1 MIKLTYFDFDFW
13 RIDIARLCLGYS
25 KIPYKYNRIV
35 RKDWDKKKN
44 FFPFQQL
51 PVMELDGK
59 IYGHTHSI
67 SRFCAIKSGL
77 YENDELKALII
88 DQVLDWANEITFR
101 IALSIR
107 EKNQDKAK
115 KLRQRFIKNDLHKWF
130 GFLDNLYKSSA
141 TKNIFFTEKFSLAD
155 ITAWRII
162 LWFTSGKLFD
172 VPEDFIQ
179 DFPKLKSFYKNINDY
194 DRFNKLSEFKEITN

>member
-13 RIDIARLCLGYS
+13 RIDIARLCLGYA

-51 PVMELDGK
+51 PVMELNGK

-115 KLRQRFIKNDLHKWF
+115 KLRQRFIKNDLNKWF
-130 GFLDNLYKSSA
+130 GFLDNLYKKSA
-141 TKNIFFTEKFSLAD
+141 TKNNFFTEKFSLAD

-172 VPEDFIQ
+172 VPEEFIQ
-179 DFPKLKSFYKNINDY
+179 DFPRLKSFYKSINDY
-194 DRFNKLSEFKEITN
+194 DKFNKLSEFKEITN

>member
-13 RIDIARLCLGYS
+13 RIDIARLCLGYA
-25 KIPYKYNRIV
+25 KLTYKYNRIA
-35 RKDWDKKKN
+35 RKDWDKNKN
-44 FFPFQQL
+44 LFPFQQL

-67 SRFCAIKSGL
+67 SKFCAIKSGL

-88 DQVLDWANEITFR
+88 DQVIDWANEITFR

-115 KLRQRFIKNDLHKWF
+115 KLRKRFIKNDLYKWF
-130 GFLDNLYKSSA
+130 GFLNDLYKSSA
-141 TKNIFFTEKFSLAD
+141 TKNKFFTGKFSLAD

-172 VPEDFIQ
+172 VPEEFIQ
-179 DFPKLKSFYKNINDY
+179 DFPELKSFYKSINDY
-194 DRFNKLSEFKEITN
+194 DEFNKLSEFKEITN

>member
-13 RIDIARLCLGYS
+13 RIDIARLCLGYA

-51 PVMELDGK
+51 PVMELNGK

-88 DQVLDWANEITFR
+88 NQVLDWANEITFR

-115 KLRQRFIKNDLHKWF
+115 KLRQRFIKNDLNKWF
-130 GFLDNLYKSSA
+130 GFLDNLYKKSA
-141 TKNIFFTEKFSLAD
+141 TKNNFFTEKFSLAD

-172 VPEDFIQ
+172 VPEEFIQ
-179 DFPKLKSFYKNINDY
+179 DFPRLKSFYKSINDY
-194 DRFNKLSEFKEITN
+194 DKFNKLSEFKEITT

>member
-13 RIDIARLCLGYS
+13 RIDIARLCLGYA

-51 PVMELDGK
+51 PVMELNGK

-115 KLRQRFIKNDLHKWF
+115 KLRQRFIKNDLYKWF
-130 GFLDNLYKSSA
+130 GFLNNLYKSST
-141 TKNIFFTEKFSLAD
+141 TKNNFFTEKFSLAD

-162 LWFTSGKLFD
+162 LWFVSGKLFD
-172 VPEDFIQ
+172 VPEEFIR
-179 DFPKLKSFYKNINDY
+179 DFPKLESFYKSINDY
-194 DRFNKLSEFKEITN
+194 DKFNKLSEFKEIMN

>member
-13 RIDIARLCLGYS
+13 RIDIARLCLGYA

-51 PVMELDGK
+51 PVMELNGK

-115 KLRQRFIKNDLHKWF
+115 KLRQRFIKNDLNKWF
-130 GFLDNLYKSSA
+130 GFLDNLYKKSA
-141 TKNIFFTEKFSLAD
+141 TKNNFFTEKFSLAD

-172 VPEDFIQ
+172 VPEEFIQ
-179 DFPKLKSFYKNINDY
+179 DFPRLKSFYKSINDY
-194 DRFNKLSEFKEITN
+194 DKFNKLSEFKEITT

>member
-13 RIDIARLCLGYS
+13 RIDIARLCLGYA
-25 KIPYKYNRIV
+25 KIPYKYNRV
-35 RKDWDKKKN
+35 MRKDWDNNKKR
-44 FFPFQQL
+44 FPFQQL

-115 KLRQRFIKNDLHKWF
+115 KLRQRFIKNDLYKWF
-130 GFLDNLYKSSA
+130 GFLNNLYKSST
-141 TKNIFFTEKFSLAD
+141 TKNNFFTEKFSLAD

-172 VPEDFIQ
+172 VPKEFIE
-179 DFPKLKSFYKNINDY
+179 DFPKLKSFYKSINDY
-194 DRFNKLSEFKEITN
+194 DKFNKLSEFKEITN

>member
-13 RIDIARLCLGYS
+13 RIDIARLCLGYA
-25 KIPYKYNRIV
+25 KIPYKYNRV
-35 RKDWDKKKN
+35 MRKDWDNNKKR
-44 FFPFQQL
+44 FPFQQL

-115 KLRQRFIKNDLHKWF
+115 KLRQRFIKNDLYKWF
-130 GFLDNLYKSSA
+130 GFLNNLYKSST
-141 TKNIFFTEKFSLAD
+141 TKNNFFTEKFSLAD

-162 LWFTSGKLFD
+162 LWFVSGKLFD
-172 VPEDFIQ
+172 VPEEFIR
-179 DFPKLKSFYKNINDY
+179 DFPKLESFYKSINDY
-194 DRFNKLSEFKEITN
+194 DKFNKLSEFKEIMN

>member
-13 RIDIARLCLGYS
+13 RIDIARLCLGYA

-35 RKDWDKKKN
+35 RKDWDKRKN

-115 KLRQRFIKNDLHKWF
+115 KLRQRFIKNDLNKWF
-130 GFLDNLYKSSA
+130 GFLNNLYKRSA
-141 TKNIFFTEKFSLAD
+141 TKNNFFTEKFSLAD

-172 VPEDFIQ
+172 VPEEFIQ
-179 DFPKLKSFYKNINDY
+179 DFPRLKSFYKSINDY
-194 DRFNKLSEFKEITN
+194 DKFNKLSEFKEITN